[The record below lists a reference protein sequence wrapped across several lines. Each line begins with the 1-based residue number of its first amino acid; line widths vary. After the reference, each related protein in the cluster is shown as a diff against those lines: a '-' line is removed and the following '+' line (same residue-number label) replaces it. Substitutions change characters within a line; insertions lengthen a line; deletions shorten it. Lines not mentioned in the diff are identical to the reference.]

1 MAVNQETALSL
12 VKARLNR
19 LDANL
24 DVYLTQRVAAAV
36 EELTR
41 IGIQLN
47 DSADDLMLVVDY
59 TVWQYQNRD
68 TPGAM
73 PEWLRLRR
81 RERWI
86 HIDEEAAP

>member
-47 DSADDLMLVVDY
+47 DSADDLMLVVD
-59 TVWQYQNRD
+59 
-68 TPGAM
+68 
-73 PEWLRLRR
+73 
-81 RERWI
+81 
-86 HIDEEAAP
+86 